1 MPPTPGGGGAGARA
15 RARSVCGR
23 GGGGLV
29 VVVRV
34 RARDLMVVVDGH
46 LAAAFNL
53 KAKFFSRIEANMS
66 GSSLSEAAAA
76 NMLAG
81 GQEMVDAALAASQK
95 RKAHITGA
103 RPRPKNWIPEFQISE
118 QGKATWCGIE
128 VQRGNNDRVW
138 SKWEDEWYYLEGPDP
153 RFNVWDRARHSWVKS
168 WVRAPQERLGLEL
181 RKQLRMMEM

>member
-1 MPPTPGGGGAGARA
+1 MP
-15 RARSVCGR
+15 
-23 GGGGLV
+23 
-29 VVVRV
+29 
-34 RARDLMVVVDGH
+34 
-46 LAAAFNL
+46 
-53 KAKFFSRIEANMS
+53 
-66 GSSLSEAAAA
+66 EAAAA
-76 NMLAG
+76 NMLAIG
-81 GQEMVDAALAASQK
+81 EEMVDAALAASQK

>member
-46 LAAAFNL
+46 PAAAFNL

-66 GSSLSEAAAA
+66 GSSLPEAARA

-81 GQEMVDAALAASQK
+81 GPEMVDAALAASQK

-103 RPRPKNWIPEFQISE
+103 PQPKNWIPEFQITE

-128 VQRGNNDRVW
+128 VQRGHNDRVW
-138 SKWEDEWYYLEGPDP
+138 TKWEDEWYYLEGPDP

-168 WVRAPQERLGLEL
+168 WVRARQERLGLEL